1 MSENDGAHTRI
12 LIVGGGLV
20 GSSLALALDH
30 AGIDCTL
37 AEAVPP
43 RTDAPRSEE
52 RNLALA
58 RATVNGLAA
67 IGVWPYVQPE
77 AQALRRIVVSRAG
90 DFGSLRLDAGATG
103 VDALGHIVPARALGA
118 ALERALDATRHVQ
131 RLRPARLRTLRA
143 GCESAEVEIESAHA
157 VSARRYDLVV
167 GADGSESTVRA
178 ALGIGV
184 QHHDYAQ
191 TLIVG
196 QVRCARALD
205 GVAYERLGDA
215 GPVALLPLAGDRA
228 GLVLS
233 VASADAEAVMALD
246 DAAYVA
252 YAQQRLGWRAGRLLD
267 AARRQAWPIRR
278 GVAAALVATRAVL
291 IGNAAQTVH
300 PIGAQGFNL
309 GLRDALTL
317 AEMLATGGD
326 PGDAARL
333 AAYAARRA
341 ADRDGV
347 LRFTHALATLACMPQ
362 PALAPLRTLGLL
374 AAQIVPP
381 LRQRLLRHGMGWRG
395 QPPRAVLESL
405 P

>member
-1 MSENDGAHTRI
+1 MSENDGAQARI

-90 DFGSLRLDAGATG
+90 DFGSLRLDAGAAG

-196 QVRCARALD
+196 QVRCARPLD
-205 GVAYERLGDA
+205 GCAHERLTDA
-215 GPVALLPLAGDRA
+215 GPVALLPLRDDRA

-233 VASADAEAVMALD
+233 VAADQVDAVMALD
-246 DAAYVA
+246 ERDYLAC
-252 YAQQRLGWRAGRLLD
+252 AQARLGWRAGRLL
-267 AARRQAWPIRR
+267 AAAPRQAWPIRR
-278 GVAAALVATRAVL
+278 VLSDALTAPRAVL
-291 IGNAAQTVH
+291 VGNAAQTVH

-317 AEMLATGGD
+317 AESLANAAD
-326 PGDAARL
+326 PGDSGTL
-333 AAYAARRA
+333 AHYAARRVP
-341 ADRDGV
+341 DRQGV
-347 LRFTHALATLACMPQ
+347 LRMTHTLATLGCAPL
-362 PALAPLRTLGLL
+362 PALLPTLALL
-374 AAQIVPP
+374 AIDALPP
-381 LRQRLLRHGMGWRG
+381 LRKHLLRYGMGWRAA
-395 QPPRAVLESL
+395 PPRAALEAL